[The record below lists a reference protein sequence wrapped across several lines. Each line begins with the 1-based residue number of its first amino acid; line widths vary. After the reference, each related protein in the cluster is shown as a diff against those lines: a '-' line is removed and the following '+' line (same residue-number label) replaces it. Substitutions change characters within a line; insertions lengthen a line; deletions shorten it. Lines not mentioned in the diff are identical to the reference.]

1 MAFPPLANDLILR
14 AAKGEQVEQVPV
26 WIMRQA
32 GRYLQGTWVIVLFL
46 VRHCLNVFYFIE
58 FRDVRAQHDFFT
70 ICRTPELACEVTLQV
85 LDS

>member
-46 VRHCLNVFYFIE
+46 VRHCLNVPLLFYRISG
-58 FRDVRAQHDFFT
+58 
-70 ICRTPELACEVTLQV
+70 CPRTA
-85 LDS
+85 